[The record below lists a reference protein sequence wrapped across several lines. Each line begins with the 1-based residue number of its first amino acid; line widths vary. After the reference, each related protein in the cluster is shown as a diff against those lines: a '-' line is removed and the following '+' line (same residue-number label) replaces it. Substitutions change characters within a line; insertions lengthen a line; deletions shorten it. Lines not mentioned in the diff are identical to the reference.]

1 MPTELAWEHAVQD
14 IPERGLADERKAS
27 PEELAEIARALD
39 LLACTSLP
47 PPSRSCPTV
56 GGRYHLT
63 GTLRADVSQACVV
76 TLEPVDSA
84 IEEAFD
90 ATFWPERDMP
100 APSGGALD
108 IDEEPDPEP
117 IVAGQIAVGRVVFEC
132 LAAAIDPVPQKARRR
147 PRAGHGDWSRRAPPA
162 RPTARSPSWRTS
174 SQELETAAELTI
186 GGPVHG
192 ALRQPL
198 AHRKSGCFAACKRL
212 WSVVFGGAAV

>member
-1 MPTELAWEHAVQD
+1 MAAALALNVLAWSLAMNRKTDTPTQLAWEYAIQS
-14 IPERGLADERKAS
+14 IPERGLTDERKAS

-39 LLACTSLP
+39 LLACKSL
-47 PPSRSCPTV
+47 SAVFTIMPTV

-76 TLEPVDSA
+76 TLDPVDSA

-117 IVAGQIAVGRVVFEC
+117 IAAGQIAVGRVVFEH
-132 LAAAIDPVPQKARRR
+132 LAAAIDPF
-147 PRAGHGDWSRRAPPA
+147 PRMPDAALERD
-162 RPTARSPSWRTS
+162 TAT
-174 SQELETAAELTI
+174 
-186 GGPVHG
+186 
-192 ALRQPL
+192 
-198 AHRKSGCFAACKRL
+198 
-212 WSVVFGGAAV
+212 GAAGTPGTTDSPFAVLANIKPRT